1 MASKIVTICNEKI
14 SPIIEALG
22 YEVVEVEYQKK
33 VDGMN
38 LAFFIDSKD
47 GITVEDCEKVS
58 DAISDALDELD
69 PTQGETYLLNISSPG
84 LDRPIKNHKDF
95 LRNEGKMVEVTLYKQ
110 IDGKK
115 KFVGVLKD
123 YTDSDV
129 TIYIDDKPFV
139 FKHSDVAK
147 ISPVIEF

>member
-1 MASKIVTICNEKI
+1 MASKVVSLCNEKI
-14 SPIIEALG
+14 SPIIESLG
-22 YEVVEVEYQKK
+22 YEVIEVEYQKK

-38 LAFFIDSKD
+38 LTFFIDSKN
-47 GITVEDCEKVS
+47 GITVEDCEKVN

-69 PTQGETYLLNISSPG
+69 PTQGESYLLNISSPG

-95 LRNEGKMVEVTLYKQ
+95 LRNEGKVVEITLYKQ
-110 IDGKK
+110 VDGKK
-115 KFVGVLKD
+115 KFVGVLKQ

-129 TIYIDDKPFV
+129 TIYIDNKPFV
-139 FKHSDVAK
+139 FKHSDVAQ

>member
-38 LAFFIDSKD
+38 LTFFIDSKD

-129 TIYIDDKPFV
+129 TIYTDDKPFV